1 LQIFGRPLNVGV
13 HAFFFPQMVQW
24 MFFFGSLLLLFF
36 FGLGVAHSVAHQK
49 GRYRLCTSGLVVFA
63 LCFLT
68 GLVFEKNTKEMGRD
82 FLFVAVG
89 VVGGGGTRRELKW
102 ISEFLVP

>member
-1 LQIFGRPLNVGV
+1 
-13 HAFFFPQMVQW
+13 

-36 FGLGVAHSVAHQK
+36 FGLGVAHSLPTKKEDTGCAN
-49 GRYRLCTSGLVVFA
+49 SGLVVFA

-68 GLVFEKNTKEMGRD
+68 GLVFEKNTQRWNEI

-89 VVGGGGTRRELKW
+89 VVGRWRNATRTKNGRCNNDGPIFQGLQTRRPHLESAPSLT
-102 ISEFLVP
+102 I